1 MKKKIKL
8 KCFNEEKNVIYDKQ
22 NDKCAINKITKEKK
36 LKYKM
41 LKRTTSTFSC
51 KYEVIRDIENCI

>member
-1 MKKKIKL
+1 MKKKMLYMTSKMINVQLIKL
-8 KCFNEEKNVIYDKQ
+8 Q
-22 NDKCAINKITKEKK
+22 KK